1 MTERTAVSRDDV
13 VETLRELLG
22 SFEVAP
28 DDVSPSAEFE
38 VLGLDSL
45 DLVELS
51 VRVEDAYGIDIEED
65 DLEPVRT
72 VGDAADVVLRKVEA
86 KA

>member
-1 MTERTAVSRDDV
+1 MTERTSVRTEDV
-13 VETLRELLG
+13 IGTLRELLG
-22 SFEVAP
+22 EFEVEPA
-28 DDVSPSAEFE
+28 DVKPEAEFE

-51 VRVEDAYGIDIEED
+51 VRVEDAYGIDIEEE

-72 VGDAADVVLRKVEA
+72 VGDAADLVVRKAEA
-86 KA
+86 RA